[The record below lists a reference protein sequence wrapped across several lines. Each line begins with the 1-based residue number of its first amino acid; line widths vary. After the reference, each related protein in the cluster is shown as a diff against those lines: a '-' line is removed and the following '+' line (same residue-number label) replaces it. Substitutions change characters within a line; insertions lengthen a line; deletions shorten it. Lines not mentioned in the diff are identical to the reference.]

1 MTAVI
6 YHGPPGSYK
15 TFSVTQ
21 DVIIPALVEGRVVV
35 TNIRG
40 LTSLETIEEALGIE
54 LPDTAEI
61 LALNHNREG
70 FHDMARF
77 FHWAPKG
84 ALIVMDEGQRVY
96 PTRIKTLQEFDYPG
110 GKEEAEKVIRPATIE
125 DAFDQH
131 RHHNWDI
138 YITTTHI
145 DKIHREIRNV
155 CEYGYRHRDVTGF
168 LPWWNNR
175 WKEVKH
181 DPSNKGTAATNAVG
195 QPRVRKADK
204 RIFKCYQSTATGIAK
219 QSSEGK
225 SVLKNPKLLAVF
237 GVAVLACIYSATQI
251 KTILDRGEQRDQ
263 AQASAKVVQAQ
274 TNNGHRRV
282 SDRVGIIED
291 NKNANHVR
299 RLVEQ
304 YKIEYLGYITMNKK
318 PTGYFR
324 LTDLQTGDW
333 FMTSDKNF
341 KHFNIKSDY
350 NGCLVSLYDD
360 ESYHMVGC
368 ANPATDSE
376 PYNPLGIPASGAAM
390 QARAAGMTSGF

>member
-21 DVIIPALVEGRVVV
+21 DVIVPALLKGRVVV

-40 LTSLETIEEALGIE
+40 LTSLETIEDALKID

-61 LALNHNREG
+61 LALPHTREG
-70 FHDMARF
+70 FHDIARF

-96 PTRIKTLQEFDYPG
+96 PTRLRSLATFDYPG
-110 GKEEAEKVIRPATIE
+110 GKEAAESDVRPATLE

-145 DKIHREIRNV
+145 DKIHREIRTI

-168 LPWWNNR
+168 VPWWRNH
-175 WKEVKH
+175 WKETKH
-181 DPSNKGTAATNAVG
+181 DPANNGTAPSHAVG

-219 QSSEGK
+219 KSAEGK
-225 SVLKNPKLLAVF
+225 NVFKNPKLLAVI
-237 GVAVLACIYSATQI
+237 GVAIIAAIFSGSQI
-251 KTILDRGEQRDQ
+251 SKILSRGDSTKAEQIQ
-263 AQASAKVVQAQ
+263 EASKVV
-274 TNNGHRRV
+274 TPKNNNGDGRV
-282 SDRVGIIED
+282 HNSLDSFAA
-291 NKNANHVR
+291 NKNLDIVR
-299 RLVEQ
+299 RLTERF
-304 YKIEYLGYITMNKK
+304 KIEYLGYMKTERKAV
-318 PTGYFR
+318 GFFR
-324 LTDLQTGDW
+324 LTDLDTGSS
-333 FMTSDKNF
+333 FLTSDKDF
-341 KHFNIKSDY
+341 KHFNITADY
-350 NGCLVSLYDD
+350 AGCLVSIFDD
-360 ESYHMVGC
+360 QSVHLVGC
-368 ANPATDSE
+368 SNSSKDSR
-376 PYNPLGIPASGAAM
+376 NKTI
-390 QARAAGMTSGF
+390 

>member
-21 DVIIPALVEGRVVV
+21 DVIIPALTEGRVVV

-61 LALNHNREG
+61 LAINHNREG

-96 PTRIKTLQEFDYPG
+96 PTRIKSLQEFDYPG
-110 GKEEAEKVIRPATIE
+110 GKEEAEQALRPATLE

-181 DPSNKGTAATNAVG
+181 DPSNKGTAATHAVG

-204 RIFKCYQSTATGIAK
+204 RIFNCYQSTATGIATE
-219 QSSEGK
+219 SSEAK
-225 SVLKNPKLLAVF
+225 NVLKNPKLLAVF
-237 GVAVLACIYSATQI
+237 GLALFACFYSVTQVQAI
-251 KTILDRGEQRDQ
+251 FARDQ
-263 AQASAKVVQAQ
+263 IEDQTKTGSKVVQAKID
-274 TNNGHRRV
+274 NGNSRLP
-282 SDRVGIIED
+282 DRVGTFEND
-291 NKNANHVR
+291 KNANHVR
-299 RLVEQ
+299 RLVDQ
-304 YKIEYLGYITMNKK
+304 YKIEYLGYITLNKK
-318 PTGYFR
+318 STGYFR
-324 LTDLQTGDW
+324 LTDHESGDW
-333 FMTSDKNF
+333 FMTSDENF
-341 KHFNIKSDY
+341 KHFNIRSDY

-360 ESYHMVGC
+360 ESYHLVAC
-368 ANPATDSE
+368 ANPALDSE

-390 QARAAGMTSGF
+390 QARAAGMTSGL

>member
-1 MTAVI
+1 MTAVV

-15 TFSVTQ
+15 TFSVIQ
-21 DVIIPALVEGRVVV
+21 DVIISALLEGRVVV

-40 LTSLETIEEALGIE
+40 LTSLETIEDSLQIE

-77 FHWAPKG
+77 YHWAPKG
-84 ALIVMDEGQRVY
+84 ALIVMDEGQRIY
-96 PTRIKTLQEFDYPG
+96 PTRIKTLQDFDYPG
-110 GKEEAEKVIRPATIE
+110 GKEEAELVERPATLE

-155 CEYGYRHRDVTGF
+155 CEYGYRHRDVSGF
-168 LPWWNNR
+168 LPWWRNR

-181 DPSNKGTAATNAVG
+181 DPSNKGTAATHAVG

-225 SVLKNPKLLAVF
+225 SVLKNPKLLAVV
-237 GVAVLACIYSATQI
+237 GVALFACFYSVTQVHSIFEREEI
-251 KTILDRGEQRDQ
+251 KEGSGISTKV
-263 AQASAKVVQAQ
+263 AQAKID
-274 TNNGHRRV
+274 NGSSGV
-282 SDRVGIIED
+282 FDRVGSFAN
-291 NKNANHVR
+291 NKNANNVR
-299 RLVEQ
+299 RLVDQ
-304 YKIEYLGYITMNKK
+304 YHIQYLGYITRHKK
-318 PTGYFR
+318 PVGYFR
-324 LTDLQTGDW
+324 LTDHESGEW
-333 FMTSDKNF
+333 FMTSDKQF
-341 KHFNIKSDY
+341 KYFNIKSDY
-350 NGCLVSLYDD
+350 NGCMVSLYDD
-360 ESYHMVGC
+360 ESYHLVGC
-368 ANPATDSE
+368 ANPASDSVA
-376 PYNPLGIPASGAAM
+376 YNPLGIPASGAAM
-390 QARAAGMTSGF
+390 QARAAGMNDGS

>member
-21 DVIIPALVEGRVVV
+21 DVIVPALLKGRVVV

-40 LTSLETIEEALGIE
+40 LTSLETIEDALKID

-61 LALNHNREG
+61 LALPHTREG
-70 FHDMARF
+70 FHDIARF

-96 PTRIKTLQEFDYPG
+96 PTRLRSLATFDYPG
-110 GKEEAEKVIRPATIE
+110 GKEAAESDVRPATLE

-145 DKIHREIRNV
+145 DKIHREIRTI

-168 LPWWNNR
+168 VPWWRNH
-175 WKEVKH
+175 WKETKH
-181 DPSNKGTAATNAVG
+181 DPANNGTAPSHAVG

-219 QSSEGK
+219 KSAEGKNVFKNPNCLPSSVSQSSRPFSAVARYPK
-225 SVLKNPKLLAVF
+225 SSQEEIQQKPNKSKKHLKWLRRKIITVTVGFIIVL
-237 GVAVLACIYSATQI
+237 
-251 KTILDRGEQRDQ
+251 IL
-263 AQASAKVVQAQ
+263 S
-274 TNNGHRRV
+274 
-282 SDRVGIIED
+282 
-291 NKNANHVR
+291 
-299 RLVEQ
+299 
-304 YKIEYLGYITMNKK
+304 
-318 PTGYFR
+318 R
-324 LTDLQTGDW
+324 LTKTLIL
-333 FMTSDKNF
+333 F
-341 KHFNIKSDY
+341 
-350 NGCLVSLYDD
+350 
-360 ESYHMVGC
+360 
-368 ANPATDSE
+368 
-376 PYNPLGIPASGAAM
+376 AA
-390 QARAAGMTSGF
+390 